1 MFCSFEFELFCRYQ
15 SSDFRYAALKV
26 ASRGHKD
33 IHLRKTN
40 TKQVYQ
46 FEGTVVTL
54 DDPQTIMRGDRAITY
69 SKKPSVKLVK
79 KYIYT
84 GVIEDSADEEDA
96 TATAEPTTQKKKVS
110 TKKRKA
116 AGTSV
121 EENVVN
127 SASS

>member
-1 MFCSFEFELFCRYQ
+1 MCRYQ

-46 FEGTVVTL
+46 FEGDVVTL
-54 DDPQTIMRGDRAITY
+54 KEPQTIMRGDRAITY

-79 KYIYT
+79 KYIYNGT
-84 GVIEDSADEEDA
+84 VDESADEEPPAA
-96 TATAEPTTQKKKVS
+96 TTNEEEGEPKKANKRAKKEKKTAE
-110 TKKRKA
+110 
-116 AGTSV
+116 
-121 EENVVN
+121 
-127 SASS
+127 